1 MSGARSERAFDFPLA
16 GEIFQ
21 VLLEGFFKTGAGEA
35 MERKIVH
42 VDMDCFYAAIEER
55 ENPGLS
61 GKPVAVGGRSRH
73 RGVLTTAN
81 YEARKYGCRSAMPV
95 FKALQLC
102 PHLILLPV
110 RFELYQAES
119 ALIREILRRFTPL
132 IEPLSLDE
140 AYLDLSHLKSGAANV
155 AAEIRSQIWEE
166 RRLCASAGVAP
177 NKFLAKVASD
187 WRKPNGQFEI
197 RSGDVAEF
205 MRDLPVLRIPGVG
218 TRTASRLE
226 GQGVRTCGDLQR
238 WELRRL
244 TREFGKFGV
253 DLFRLCR
260 GEDTRPVV
268 PDRERKSLS
277 NERTFADDLESE
289 GDCRVRLQPLLGELR
304 ADLEQR
310 GEGRRVAKCFLKL
323 KFHDFRSTTA
333 ERTAST
339 PDEGLFE
346 ELLAEAWA
354 RGNGRRV
361 RLLGAGVRFAP
372 EKAGGGQLQ
381 LFDGENLAEDGCPV
395 RIPP

>member
-1 MSGARSERAFDFPLA
+1 
-16 GEIFQ
+16 
-21 VLLEGFFKTGAGEA
+21 

-61 GKPVAVGGRSRH
+61 GKPVAVGGRSRQ

-102 PHLILLPV
+102 PHLVLLPV

-119 ALIREILRRFTPL
+119 GWIREILKRFTPL

-140 AYLDLSHLKSGAANV
+140 AYLDLSHLKSSAANV
-155 AAEIRSQIWEE
+155 AAEIRSQICEE
-166 RRLCASAGVAP
+166 RRLFASAGVAP

-197 RSGDVAEF
+197 RPEDVPEF
-205 MRDLPVLRIPGVG
+205 MRELPVLRIPGVG
-218 TRTASRLE
+218 ARTASKLE
-226 GQGVRTCGDLQR
+226 GLGVRTCGDLQH

-260 GEDTRPVV
+260 GEDTRPVI

-277 NERTFADDLESE
+277 NERTFAEDLESE
-289 GDCRVRLQPLLGELR
+289 EDCRLRLQPLLDELR
-304 ADLEQR
+304 ADLAQR
-310 GEGRRVAKCFLKL
+310 AEGRRITKCFLKL

-333 ERTAST
+333 ERTASA
-339 PDEGLFE
+339 PEEAMFE
-346 ELLAEAWA
+346 ELLTEAWK

-361 RLLGAGVRFAP
+361 RLLGAGVRLAQ
-372 EKAGGGQLQ
+372 EGLEGSQLQ
-381 LFDGENLAEDGCPV
+381 LFEGEKLGGARESC
-395 RIPP
+395 